1 MIPLAFRLRM
11 LLRDRSQRIWSDEDL
26 EAILELVCDELYID
40 RERLKNHS
48 KILWTA
54 TEFAIEGMLEQP
66 PTHLSA
72 MHLSTYRILM
82 GNACNEAERA
92 VQV

>member
-11 LLRDRSQRIWSDEDL
+11 LLRDRSQRIWSDDDL
-26 EAILELVCDELYID
+26 DAILELVCDELYID
-40 RERLKNHS
+40 RERSKNHN

-54 TEFAIEGMLEQP
+54 TEYAIEGMLEQP
-66 PTHLSA
+66 PDHLTA
-72 MHLSTYRILM
+72 IHLSTYRILM
-82 GNACNEAERA
+82 LNAFDEAEIA

>member
-11 LLRDRSQRIWSDEDL
+11 LLRDRSQRIWSDDDL
-26 EAILELVCDELYID
+26 EAILDLVCDELSID
-40 RERLKNHS
+40 RERLKNHN

-54 TEFAIEGMLEQP
+54 TEYAIEGMLEQP
-66 PTHLSA
+66 PEHLNNV
-72 MHLSTYRILM
+72 HLSTYRVLM
-82 GNACNEAERA
+82 GNACDEAERA